1 MIGLWELLIIGV
13 VVLVV
18 GVIVFALS
26 RRTSQSATARQIA
39 AYEQIPPP
47 PIRLDPATYDEIRT
61 LLDNGQKIQAIRR
74 YREVT
79 HAGLREAKDAVEA
92 LEAGALA
99 MPPALDPA
107 LEHDIRATLQAGDAL
122 LQESKR
128 DAVAYYRDRTGGSEE
143 EARQVVE
150 AVYTA
155 LLRDETQAA
164 LPTASSVDQQ
174 IVALLH
180 AGRKI
185 DAIRRYREHSGKG
198 LKESKEYV
206 EALEAQMRDA

>member
-1 MIGLWELLIIGV
+1 MIGLGELLIIGV
-13 VVLVV
+13 VALIV

-39 AYEQIPPP
+39 AYEQTPPP

-61 LLDNGQKIQAIRR
+61 LLDNGQKMQAIKR

-79 HAGLREAKDAVEA
+79 YAGLREAKDAVDA

-99 MPPALDPA
+99 MSPALDPA
-107 LEHDIRATLQAGDAL
+107 LEDDIRATLHAGHAL

-128 DAVAYYRDRTGGSEE
+128 DAAAFYRDRVGGSEE
-143 EARQVVE
+143 EAQQVVE

-155 LLRDETQAA
+155 LQRDETHVAQ
-164 LPTASSVDQQ
+164 PASSVDQQ
-174 IVALLH
+174 IVTLLR

-185 DAIRRYREHSGKG
+185 NAIKLYREHSGVG
-198 LKESKEYV
+198 LKEANAYV
-206 EALEAQMRDA
+206 EALEARMHGP